1 MKQISV
7 CMFFM
12 LILAMLLMSCATIK
26 TDADSGNIAQTSD
39 TAERQETDEH
49 KSQLEQAASDYILS
63 VGLFEFESGDTVF
76 VDRFIPY
83 ILFRDMT
90 DEKGEIR
97 PPYSEYSQ
105 GMACTCPREKLS
117 ERIESIFGVKVDDSV
132 SEYFTDDK
140 ESYTLTPTA
149 RDGFLPDV
157 RCLSYAAKGEN
168 TVAEFEVKYPKS
180 VNGAYDQNN
189 SVEYYS
195 STDRFELTLN
205 VTSDGIRFLSCKLS
219 DTSKGISV
227 KDDDVVVG
235 EGENYKI
242 VLNDTDNKYIC
253 CLYKDGGSYMGRI
266 DTYEVLPTVS
276 VLGESLLKIAA
287 AETDDGYTVYRFCD
301 TKTGRIT
308 TNNAIL
314 LDNSEKTA
322 VYLEWDF
329 RTVTVRDIFDKSVL
343 CRTIDTFE
351 KPLADV
357 DNPIVSAKLSEDEKQ
372 VVITYLTGDAA
383 QETAETFDLK

>member
-1 MKQISV
+1 MKKISV

-26 TDADSGNIAQTSD
+26 TDAGSGNTAQTSD
-39 TAERQETDEH
+39 TAERQETDEL

-105 GMACTCPREKLS
+105 GMVCTCPREKLS

-149 RDGFLPDV
+149 RDGFLPDI
-157 RCLSYAAKGEN
+157 RCLSYADKGEN

-180 VNGAYDQNN
+180 ANGAYDQNN

-227 KDDDVVVG
+227 KDDEVVVG

-329 RTVTVRDIFDKSVL
+329 RTVTVRDIFNKSVL

-357 DNPIVSAKLSEDEKQ
+357 DNPIVSAKLSENEKQ

>member
-1 MKQISV
+1 
-7 CMFFM
+7 
-12 LILAMLLMSCATIK
+12 
-26 TDADSGNIAQTSD
+26 
-39 TAERQETDEH
+39 
-49 KSQLEQAASDYILS
+49 
-63 VGLFEFESGDTVF
+63 
-76 VDRFIPY
+76 
-83 ILFRDMT
+83 MT

-105 GMACTCPREKLS
+105 GMVCTCPREKLS

-149 RDGFLPDV
+149 RDGFLPDI
-157 RCLSYAAKGEN
+157 RCLSYADKGEN

-180 VNGAYDQNN
+180 ANGAYDQNN

-227 KDDDVVVG
+227 KDDEVVVG

-329 RTVTVRDIFDKSVL
+329 RTVTVRDIFNKSVL

-357 DNPIVSAKLSEDEKQ
+357 DNPIVSAKLSENEKQ